1 MYGGVDGE
9 RLISL
14 EQGLGQVQ
22 EQQGAVVWQ

>member
-9 RLISL
+9 RLINL

-22 EQQGAVVWQ
+22 EQQVAVVWQ